1 MSAFAEKNEERY
13 GYSTLTNEKQK
24 LVYSALKAAVAEA
37 HETAELSFD
46 WKIDPDTDIEL
57 MYEVLRVFAADY
69 PEYYWFIG
77 NADSFGTT
85 SHDGKSFY
93 ITKINLSYDTT
104 YNTCSCGLKLD
115 EVGHTLKDVVDAT
128 YLKSEAMMTNG

>member
-1 MSAFAEKNEERY
+1 MKNGKLRRLGGLLALLLALTCLLSMSAFAEKNEERY

-37 HETAELSFD
+37 HETEELSFD

-85 SHDGKSFY
+85 SHDGKSFLY
-93 ITKINLSYDTT
+93 YKGQSVL
-104 YNTCSCGLKLD
+104 
-115 EVGHTLKDVVDAT
+115 
-128 YLKSEAMMTNG
+128 